1 VSAYGRTHT
10 RTFRGSEAA
19 ARKALRVYELDLRGG
34 GHDTDRT
41 TVAELVETFMLSRD
55 LSPTTLAEYRRA
67 QDVLNDSIIHS
78 QPIHKLRAPDLDAL
92 YRQLGRD
99 RVNVHTIRRIHEV
112 LSAAFAKAVG
122 WGYIDRNPAE
132 HASPPPRPRSER
144 QAVSAADLRALLDAC
159 PPKLKLWVRL
169 AFVTGARRGEV
180 CGLQW
185 RDVNLE
191 RGTLVV
197 RRNVVYTP
205 ASGVQVK
212 ETKTGKVHVVAL
224 DPETVRLLKEH
235 AKVEGE
241 VAPPRHQLST
251 SQALGGGSAPIRRP
265 HSTVVRET
273 DTSTFQPKLSGAS
286 GTAVHLNDRWLFTH
300 DVDGAQPW
308 RPDYVT
314 LTIRRLQAKV
324 GVNFPIHSIRHGTAT
339 ELLDGGFA
347 LGVASERLGH
357 DNQTTTARIYAHAL
371 PARDREAAEYL
382 AGRLE

>member
-1 VSAYGRTHT
+1 
-10 RTFRGSEAA
+10 
-19 ARKALRVYELDLRGG
+19 
-34 GHDTDRT
+34 
-41 TVAELVETFMLSRD
+41 M
-55 LSPTTLAEYRRA
+55 
-67 QDVLNDSIIHS
+67 
-78 QPIHKLRAPDLDAL
+78 PIHKLRAPDLDAL

-224 DPETVRLLKEH
+224 DPETVRLLRSTPRSR
-235 AKVEGE
+235 GRWR
-241 VAPPRHQLST
+241 PPVT
-251 SQALGGGSAPIRRP
+251 SYRRLKAGRGVRSDSSAPFHRREGNR
-265 HSTVVRET
+265 HVHVSAEAQWR
-273 DTSTFQPKLSGAS
+273 KWYRRAS
-286 GTAVHLNDRWLFTH
+286 
-300 DVDGAQPW
+300 
-308 RPDYVT
+308 
-314 LTIRRLQAKV
+314 
-324 GVNFPIHSIRHGTAT
+324 
-339 ELLDGGFA
+339 
-347 LGVASERLGH
+347 
-357 DNQTTTARIYAHAL
+357 
-371 PARDREAAEYL
+371 
-382 AGRLE
+382 

>member
-1 VSAYGRTHT
+1 MGHLRRRGDAWELRVSAYGRTHT

-41 TVAELVETFMLSRD
+41 TVAELLETFMLSRD
-55 LSPTTLAEYRRA
+55 LSPTTEAEYRRA
-67 QDVLNDSIIHS
+67 QEAIPSTWAKM
-78 QPIHKLRAPDLDAL
+78 PIHKLRAPDLDAL

-224 DPETVRLLKEH
+224 DPETVRLLEEH

-241 VAPPRHQLST
+241 VVAGGTTIAGDPVTPRSFKGSGPRSLPPHVMLT
-251 SQALGGGSAPIRRP
+251 
-265 HSTVVRET
+265 
-273 DTSTFQPKLSGAS
+273 
-286 GTAVHLNDRWLFTH
+286 DRWLFTH
-300 DVDGAQPW
+300 DLDGALPW